1 MANFPDKEDFFGSL
15 NVAAEVA
22 ADFDVT
28 FNDTFSVVD
37 TQAEVDESAIGVLE
51 PEDSGADRLPGPRD
65 EGGQFVSAILS
76 GG

>member
-37 TQAEVDESAIGVLE
+37 TQAEVDESAIGVLAKLSTE
-51 PEDSGADRLPGPRD
+51 VD
-65 EGGQFVSAILS
+65 GGMKRKLS
-76 GG
+76 DVGLSTKNRN